1 MNDRYKDRLKILEDE
16 EIEELYGRPQF
27 NHEERTH
34 FFSLSAE
41 ERALADSHYN
51 LTNRVLFILQVG
63 YFKARALF
71 FAFDFD
77 EVQPDVRHILD
88 HHYADG
94 GEAAVSG
101 PVVKQTRHAQQKK
114 ILQLY
119 GSHACGS
126 RERAAL
132 MARAAQV
139 VRLSFSSAAFCNI
152 WRVAGSWCQAT
163 ASCRTW

>member
-1 MNDRYKDRLKILEDE
+1 
-16 EIEELYGRPQF
+16 
-27 NHEERTH
+27 
-34 FFSLSAE
+34 
-41 ERALADSHYN
+41 
-51 LTNRVLFILQVG
+51 VLFILQVG

-77 EVQPDVRHILD
+77 EVQPDVRHIMD

-94 GEAAVSG
+94 GESAISG

-126 RERAAL
+126 GERAAL

-139 VRLSFSSAAFCNI
+139 VRLSAKPVFLFRSLLQHLESRRIVVPGYSFMQDVVSQALAAERSRLTALSPTAWTKRRSRLWMICT
-152 WRVAGSWCQAT
+152 WAT
-163 ASCRTW
+163 TAMPLRP